1 MSYIT
6 AAMTAL
12 SFIESGANTKATRHQ
27 AKVQSDYFRDA
38 GLKMEDAQKSL
49 EQSLGS
55 SLQSPVL
62 EARRTSGLVSGQGQQ
77 NIMQARKQ
85 QDAIS
90 KASGFASMS
99 MDDDMIKNVRSAYT
113 SKLEDI
119 DIGLTKNLG
128 DILSDFE
135 KTKFEMQS
143 QKEQIEMQK
152 KLADQ
157 QSKSKY
163 LGIFG

>member
-1 MSYIT
+1 MSYIA
-6 AAMTAL
+6 AAMGAL
-12 SFIESGANTKATRHQ
+12 SIIESGMNSAASRRQ
-27 AKVQSDYFRDA
+27 AQVQSDYFKDA

-62 EARRTSGLVSGQGQQ
+62 EARRTAGLVSGQGQQ

-85 QDAIS
+85 QNAIS
-90 KASGFASMS
+90 NASGFASMS

-113 SKLEDI
+113 TKLEDI

-157 QSKSKY
+157 QATPNFLSF
-163 LGIFG
+163 FG